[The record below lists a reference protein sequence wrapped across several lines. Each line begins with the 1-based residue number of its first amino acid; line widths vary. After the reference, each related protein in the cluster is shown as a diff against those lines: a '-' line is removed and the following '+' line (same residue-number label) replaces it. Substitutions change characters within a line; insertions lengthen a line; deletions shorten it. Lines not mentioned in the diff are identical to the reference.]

1 MPMEL
6 KLSPELFIDLT
17 SAPFKTEGFQ
27 IFVGGKTG
35 AGKSYTLSV
44 VLEEAH
50 RAGIPFVYLDPHGEG
65 YTLSE
70 LGDDVV
76 IISNR
81 VGIPV
86 HVDAIPVY
94 LDILKAGKSMVFD
107 LSALYFENER
117 LFAEFSEEFIRK
129 FRAEWASIRSYI
141 LLCID
146 EIHVF
151 APQKPMRGE
160 TDRVKMFGKMASE
173 GRKLGIMLCTATQR
187 PALVDKTAISQANVR
202 LVGKLEKSH
211 DFNAYADDVPKD
223 ERGKKQISFRDT
235 KGLSSGTFYAIVGD
249 NVLKTKIRKRMTT
262 DAGATP
268 DAVPFLSTKQ
278 QLDMKDIA
286 KRITEALKQADEE
299 RDKTKEMEARIK
311 TLEKS
316 IDGHKDDKKELRR
329 KLDTVEFIA
338 GKFGGVKAG
347 ERVEIP
353 QEVADIKVEFDNE
366 IDNLKKRMQ
375 RELKA
380 KDAELAKMRG
390 LVLQATEIQN
400 KFIEV
405 RDTFRNLFGLGMSLP
420 ATSLLEND
428 TALLDQIVDK
438 VLARVATI
446 REVYEV
452 APLEALSKDW
462 DRRAL
467 ERMLSILDGLPSKA
481 MTVLSYLIAT
491 SISHRKT
498 NMCEKLF
505 GVSSGSTYTSFKDS
519 TKHLESIGLT
529 KEDGHGIRSSLSS
542 FIDFHMEGHSGDTE
556 GIHQHLVE
564 YIRRRINEGTLD

>member
-1 MPMEL
+1 MPEL

-44 VLEEAH
+44 VLEEAY

-70 LGDDVV
+70 LGDEVV

-86 HVDAIPVY
+86 HVDAISVY
-94 LDILKAGKSMVFD
+94 LDILKAGKSIVFD
-107 LSALYFENER
+107 LSTLYFENER

-211 DFNAYADDVPKD
+211 DFKAYADDVPKD
-223 ERGKKQISFRDT
+223 KGGKTQITFRDT
-235 KGLSSGTFYAIVGD
+235 KSLSSGTFYAIVGD
-249 NVLKTKIRKRMTT
+249 TVLKTKIRERKTT

-268 DAVPFLSTKQ
+268 DATPTLSTKQ
-278 QLDMKDIA
+278 KLDMKDIA
-286 KRITEALKQADEE
+286 KRIEEALKKVEEE
-299 RDKTKEMEARIK
+299 RDKSTEMQARIK
-311 TLEKS
+311 TLEKAREKDKEEKS
-316 IDGHKDDKKELRR
+316 ELRKKLELKGLVVDMFDKVKIRSSDGETVEVPQEFMDVKTEFDAEIEKLRKKMQKEL
-329 KLDTVEFIA
+329 KEKDKTIQYIEVCLKENVEETAEYHEFFDRLASLLRIK
-338 GKFGGVKAG
+338 G
-347 ERVEIP
+347 
-353 QEVADIKVEFDNE
+353 VADIVSSEVARNT
-366 IDNLKKRMQ
+366 
-375 RELKA
+375 
-380 KDAELAKMRG
+380 G
-390 LVLQATEIQN
+390 LEDRIIQ
-400 KFIEV
+400 
-405 RDTFRNLFGLGMSLP
+405 
-420 ATSLLEND
+420 
-428 TALLDQIVDK
+428 K
-438 VLARVATI
+438 VLSRVGTDG
-446 REVYEV
+446 VVFEV
-452 APLEALSKDW
+452 APLEILSKEW

-467 ERMLSILDGLPSKA
+467 DRMIALIDELSSKA
-481 MTVLSYLIAT
+481 TTVLSCLVAT
-491 SISHRKT
+491 STSHRKT
-498 NMCEKLF
+498 SLCEKLF
-505 GVSSGSTYTSFKDS
+505 GASSGSTYTSFKEAL
-519 TKHLESIGLT
+519 KHLIEVGFA
-529 KEDGHGIRSSLSS
+529 KEDGHGVKSNLDK
-542 FIDFHMEGHSGDTE
+542 FVNFHMEGHFGDTE
-556 GIHQHLVE
+556 NITHHLIE
-564 YIRRRINEGTLD
+564 HIRKKTS